1 LISRFLFLHKI
12 TRTWCRFLFFLLPL
26 LLFSLGLDRLTNT
39 VRSLRFWLVPWIWN
53 SNRENAKAAI
63 NPTRRT
69 LSS

>member
-12 TRTWCRFLFFLLPL
+12 TRTWCRFLFFFFPC
-26 LLFSLGLDRLTNT
+26 FFFHLDRLTNT